1 MGVIKGY
8 FKDIYFLYKGCGYL
22 RDNNFKI
29 LGFIKAGNL
38 KYYGFFRDSL
48 QFNPDV
54 VEC

>member
-8 FKDIYFLYKGCGYL
+8 FKDIYFLYKGRGYL

-38 KYYGFFRDSL
+38 KYYGFF
-48 QFNPDV
+48 
-54 VEC
+54 